1 MPTEP
6 CTSCSHPITSD
17 ADGHF
22 PPWCPKCGTDF
33 KRPVVTTVVAPA
45 EQPAVVVHAHTEP
58 RVYHG
63 SRNGRGFP
71 TGPNYPPHIGG
82 PVTMSSTVWARCW
95 KQHTCVECGSVYRY
109 KIVREAGGESRN
121 AASARQEAE
130 EKLLRR
136 LAREVDPNPCPNCGL
151 IQPDMDGQGKARGHV
166 LATAAAALLLLPLVG
181 LTFIGELS
189 IDEAARY
196 AAAIAGG
203 AAVAHL
209 VTALS
214 NPNRDREANR
224 RRAEAA
230 VAAGRVEMVS
240 RGTLIDSLPA
250 RRNVTA
256 WHALALTCAVLAA
269 PAFLLPVVLGTGE
282 DGPAQSQFWAIG
294 AALGLFTTLAGGGAL
309 VGLAYAL
316 RRRALPAEVSTPTPS
331 TPSPEPVT

>member
-1 MPTEP
+1 
-6 CTSCSHPITSD
+6 
-17 ADGHF
+17 
-22 PPWCPKCGTDF
+22 
-33 KRPVVTTVVAPA
+33 
-45 EQPAVVVHAHTEP
+45 
-58 RVYHG
+58 
-63 SRNGRGFP
+63 
-71 TGPNYPPHIGG
+71 
-82 PVTMSSTVWARCW
+82 
-95 KQHTCVECGSVYRY
+95 
-109 KIVREAGGESRN
+109 
-121 AASARQEAE
+121 
-130 EKLLRR
+130 
-136 LAREVDPNPCPNCGL
+136 
-151 IQPDMDGQGKARGHV
+151 
-166 LATAAAALLLLPLVG
+166 
-181 LTFIGELS
+181 
-189 IDEAARY
+189 
-196 AAAIAGG
+196 
-203 AAVAHL
+203 

-294 AALGLFTTLAGGGAL
+294 AAVGLFTTLVGGGAL
-309 VGLAYAL
+309 FGLAYAL